1 MKVKHYIALAALTLP
16 LAANAQ
22 SNVINFESQTGYKSV
37 GVFDTWENS
46 PFRTGVLKGNV
57 KVVNNPNKA
66 NDDIIGQINPS
77 EKVLAFQRSRF
88 GSNTDRK
95 SVA

>member
-1 MKVKHYIALAALTLP
+1 M
-16 LAANAQ
+16 
-22 SNVINFESQTGYKSV
+22 

-46 PFRTGVLKGNV
+46 PFRTGVLTGNV

-88 GSNTDRK
+88 GSNTFGVR
-95 SVA
+95 VELTETYRIVTNG